1 MSEFSRRMRTM
12 HGEKMLQ
19 YQQEDLA
26 RIFHADEQL
35 KKLDRRIEWAVWISL
50 SFIAFLIY
58 LAVKT

>member
-1 MSEFSRRMRTM
+1 M